1 MKSFSIVA
9 ACGMLAIG
17 CQGELAPAP
26 ESTSMESSTA
36 VEVTPAS
43 FNVEGAPT
51 VTFDVPDMMCQ
62 YSCVDAV
69 KKSLK
74 SQPGVKEVRVD
85 FATRQATV
93 VVDQATFNGE
103 AAVASLVDYQFT
115 NSKLQ
120 KSK

>member
-1 MKSFSIVA
+1 MKSFAIVA
-9 ACGMLAIG
+9 ACGLLATG

-26 ESTSMESSTA
+26 ESTSMESSA
-36 VEVTPAS
+36 LVEVTPAS
-43 FNVEGAPT
+43 FNIEGAPT

-115 NSKLQ
+115 NSKL
-120 KSK
+120 KKVE